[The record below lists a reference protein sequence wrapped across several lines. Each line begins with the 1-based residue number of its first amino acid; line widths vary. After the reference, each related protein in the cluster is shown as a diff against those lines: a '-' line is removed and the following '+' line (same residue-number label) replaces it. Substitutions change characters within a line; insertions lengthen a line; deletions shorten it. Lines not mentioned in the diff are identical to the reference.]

1 MLDEE
6 DLVSVII
13 PTYNRQDLLFEAIE
27 SVLNQVYVNFEL
39 LVIDNMSDDK
49 TLDRLNQISDTR
61 IKVLTESRRGA
72 AHARNTGI
80 SHSRG
85 DFLAFLDSDDLWV
98 PTKLA
103 LQVKKINE
111 LGKGNML
118 FAEYREFAADHEID
132 VSQRTGSKMSLSLI
146 TMLIRKEDFI
156 RVGLF
161 DPKLQAGEFLEWY
174 ARALDL
180 GMTTSTIKEV
190 LSLRRIHAGNSASS
204 ARSAKDYLNA
214 CRALIANR
222 SQR

>member
-6 DLVSVII
+6 DLVSVIV

-49 TLDRLNQISDTR
+49 TLERLNQISDTR
-61 IKVLTESRRGA
+61 IKVLTEPRRGA
-72 AHARNTGI
+72 AHARNAGI
-80 SHSRG
+80 NHAEGS
-85 DFLAFLDSDDLWV
+85 FLAFLDSDDLWV

-103 LQVKKINE
+103 LQVTKIKGLE
-111 LGKGNML
+111 KGNMV
-118 FAEYREFAADHEID
+118 FAKYREFAADKEID

-146 TMLIRKEDFI
+146 TMLIRKEDFN

-180 GMTTSTIKEV
+180 GMTASTIEEV
-190 LSLRRIHAGNSASS
+190 LSLRRIHAGNSSN
-204 ARSAKDYLNA
+204 ARSARDYLNA

>member
-13 PTYNRQDLLFEAIE
+13 PTYNRQDLLFQAIE
-27 SVLNQVYVNFEL
+27 SVLNQVYVNFEV

-49 TLDRLNQISDTR
+49 TLERLKQVSDTR
-61 IKVLTESRRGA
+61 IKVLTEPRRGA
-72 AHARNTGI
+72 AQARNTGI
-80 SHSRG
+80 SHARG
-85 DFLAFLDSDDLWV
+85 NFLAFLDSDDLWV

-103 LQVKKINE
+103 LQVTKIKE
-111 LGKGNML
+111 LGKGNMV
-118 FAEYREFAADHEID
+118 FAEYREFAGNKEID
-132 VSQRTGSKMSLSLI
+132 VLQRTDSKMSLSLI
-146 TMLIRKEDFI
+146 TMLIGKEDFI

-180 GMTTSTIKEV
+180 AITTSTIEEV
-190 LSLRRIHAGNSASS
+190 LSLRRIHVGNSASS
-204 ARSAKDYLNA
+204 ARSARDYLNA

>member
-39 LVIDNMSDDK
+39 LVIDNNSDDQ
-49 TLDRLNQISDTR
+49 TLERLDQINDTR
-61 IKVLTESRRGA
+61 IRVLKEPLRGA

-80 SHSRG
+80 RHAKG
-85 DFLAFLDSDDLWV
+85 NFLAFLDSDDLWV
-98 PTKLA
+98 PSKLA
-103 LQVKKINE
+103 LQVTKINE

-118 FAEYREFAADHEID
+118 FAEYCEFAVDKEID
-132 VSQRTGSKMSLSLI
+132 ASQRTDLKVSLSLI
-146 TMLIRKEDFI
+146 TMLIGKEDFN

-174 ARALDL
+174 ARAVDL
-180 GMTTSTIKEV
+180 GMTTSTIEEV
-190 LSLRRIHAGNSASS
+190 LSLRRIHGGNSASG

>member
-39 LVIDNMSDDK
+39 LVIDNKSDDK
-49 TLDRLNQISDTR
+49 TLERLNQISDTR
-61 IKVLTESRRGA
+61 IKVFTAPRRGA

-80 SHSRG
+80 SHARG
-85 DFLAFLDSDDLWV
+85 NFLAFLDSDDLWV

-103 LQVKKINE
+103 LQVTKIKE

-118 FAEYREFAADHEID
+118 FAEYREFAVDKEID
-132 VSQRTGSKMSLSLI
+132 LSQRTDIKMSLSLI
-146 TMLIRKEDFI
+146 TMLIGKEDFN

-161 DPKLQAGEFLEWY
+161 DPTLQAGEFLEWY
-174 ARALDL
+174 ARALAL
-180 GMTTSTIKEV
+180 GMTTSAIEEV
-190 LSLRRIHAGNSASS
+190 LSLRRIHGGNSASS

-214 CRALIANR
+214 CRALIAKR